1 MTMIDTIR
9 EAQARS
15 LEQIR
20 TAQEQVVEFNE
31 RIADTMLGAM
41 PDVRS
46 PFAAYLPKP
55 TEMVSAYYE
64 FVGDLQKA
72 NADFAMRLAQAW
84 ETDEPAQA

>member
-1 MTMIDTIR
+1 MTMIETIR

-15 LEQIR
+15 IEQIR

-31 RIADTMLGAM
+31 RIADTMLGVM
-41 PDVRS
+41 PDFRS

-55 TEMVSAYYE
+55 TEVVGAYYD

-72 NADFAMRLAQAW
+72 NADFALRLAKAW
-84 ETDEPAQA
+84 ETAEPVDA